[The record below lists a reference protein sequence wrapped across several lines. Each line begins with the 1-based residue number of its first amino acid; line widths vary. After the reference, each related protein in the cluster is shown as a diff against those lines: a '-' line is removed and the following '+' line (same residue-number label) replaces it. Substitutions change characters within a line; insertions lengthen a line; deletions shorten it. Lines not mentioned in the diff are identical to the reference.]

1 MGNVNHSIVAASDNT
16 FDVSV
21 LKAEKPV
28 LVDFWAS
35 WCGPCRLMAPIV
47 NSLAT
52 QYGDRLKI
60 VKMEV
65 DPNPD
70 SVARYQI
77 EGVPAFRL
85 IHKGELLAASEGAV
99 TKQKLQEMLDEHLSV
114 PV

>member
-1 MGNVNHSIVAASDNT
+1 MSN
-16 FDVSV
+16 SV
-21 LKAEKPV
+21 LVITDAEFSTEVLSAEKPV
-28 LVDFWAS
+28 LLYFWAS

-65 DPNPD
+65 DPSPE
-70 SVARYQI
+70 SGARYQV

-85 IHKGELLAASEGAV
+85 VKNGEVLAASEGAV

-114 PV
+114 PA